1 VLTGVVELNGSA
13 NVRDWIV
20 DPALLARLEV
30 EIKDFLA
37 AFHAAHPLREG
48 ETLAITRTRVGDHL
62 SEAGAPE
69 SPELVDA
76 LLEAMVTNGTLAR
89 SASAIRLATH
99 DASLAGDSGDV
110 LRVVAAIEAGEPSP
124 PSIAE
129 LVAAGTSR
137 DVIEAAVRNGA
148 LVRVSAE
155 LALRPAFVDAALAAL
170 RDLQAAGRPLTVSAF
185 RERLGT
191 TRKYAVPLL
200 EHFDQQGITR
210 RQGDVR
216 VVRSPSG

>member
-1 VLTGVVELNGSA
+1 LLTGIEKG
-13 NVRDWIV
+13 IT
-20 DPALLARLEV
+20 
-30 EIKDFLA
+30 DFLA
-37 AFHAAHPLREG
+37 ASHAAHPLREG
-48 ETLAITRTRVGDHL
+48 ETLATTRTRVGELL

-76 LLEAMVTNGTLAR
+76 LLEAMVVSGTLAR

-99 DASLAGDSGDV
+99 DPSLAGDSKD
-110 LRVVAAIEAGEPSP
+110 LRRVVAALEAGEPAP
-124 PSIAE
+124 PSIDE
-129 LVAAGTSR
+129 LLATGNSR
-137 DVIEAAVRNGA
+137 DVIDAAVRSGA
-148 LVRVSAE
+148 LLRVSAE
-155 LALRPAFVDAALAAL
+155 LVVRPAFVDAALAAL

-200 EHFDQQGITR
+200 EYFDQQGITR

-216 VVRSPSG
+216 VLRGPSAES